1 MSMVQQF
8 AEMIHPVLRLPLV
21 RRTRRNHALEHATIT
36 VLSNRVKSLSMAGR
50 SDQKGF
56 VLFGDVPTEAV
67 RSAVLEALRRMQH
80 GEKSLAIH
88 PNCGTNLVTTSFC
101 ASVAAML
108 GLKGTRSAGFMN
120 RLPVVMGLVA
130 VAVVL
135 SQPLGFSLQRHIT
148 TDGDPADLELV
159 DIVRSEMR
167 SPFGRGRIVVHRV
180 TLRSE

>member
-1 MSMVQQF
+1 MSMVEQF
-8 AEMIHPVLRLPLV
+8 AEMIHPVLRLPMV

-36 VLSNRVKSLSMAGR
+36 VLSSRVKSLSMAGR
-50 SDQKGF
+50 SDSGGF

-67 RSAVLEALRRMQH
+67 ESAVQTALKRMRD

-108 GLKGTRSAGFMN
+108 GLKGTRNFSALN
-120 RLPVVMGLVA
+120 RLPMVMALVA

-148 TDGDPADLELV
+148 TDGDPADLEV
-159 DIVRSEMR
+159 VSVTRSEVGM
-167 SPFGRGRIVVHRV
+167 PFGGGKMVVHRV
-180 TLRSE
+180 SLRSE